1 MITVVWRWRWWSWSW
16 KWWWRW
22 SLLQNGSSFGDPGPH
37 GNLFGDLGPL
47 WVPFSCFGSP
57 FSILDWITQRIAVRT
72 IVESSQNQ
80 CKDGRTECPFPPRC
94 GSAYENWPPLCNF
107 DMLILCLK
115 FNFDSVSLLFNRF
128 ALCELFW
135 KIELWVPFWV
145 PFYIIW
151 VPFWSPL
158 CLKLGPL
165 WVPFLGFWVPFWFC
179 NSGW

>member
-1 MITVVWRWRWWSWSW
+1 MSGDEDDEDDHCY
-16 KWWWRW
+16 KMG
-22 SLLQNGSSFGDPGPH
+22 LL
-37 GNLFGDLGPL
+37 LGTRVPMGTFL
-47 WVPFSCFGSP
+47 VIWVPFSCFGSP

-107 DMLILCLK
+107 EMLILCLK

-135 KIELWVPFWV
+135 KIELWVPF
-145 PFYIIW
+145 YIIW

-165 WVPFLGFWVPFWFC
+165 WVPFLGFLGPLLIV
-179 NSGW
+179 